1 MATTDEHRRS
11 RARTVLVAALAWLGG
26 ACGVGPDPRIADEF
40 HERLTAPDRRWARVP
55 CPDRAAKVERV
66 RGLVPMAL
74 DLRARIREYGTPA
87 PPQLLDRMR
96 AFPMLGRAGE
106 YRCVVQDF
114 TRVDLKTE
122 PDFEDARGLV
132 GNLYMLKGA
141 HLLTHDE
148 PEEGWAHVLEGLA
161 LYREP
166 IPAGVDEHF
175 SLQDMLGG
183 LDYLLDTHPPPPD
196 TITALVEAVDATQ
209 LPAAVI
215 CSGIR
220 HDLLTLAMIGFR
232 VHFGQRE
239 REAVARR
246 YGLDFAMRTWRTP
259 QKPGTLDLP
268 VWLELRDAYD
278 RMISGCP
285 ARPLGRSMQRAAES
299 LVRLEMLHPPTGI
312 LTRVI
317 VNQVNQAALL
327 SDLRITVLARLR
339 GRQLRHTL
347 GRDPT
352 TAELALSFGRRPQN
366 TWDGRGYNFI
376 VGGGVVTVVRGPYRH
391 QVSIA
396 PSLDPGK
403 ATSYPQRPHAAR

>member
-1 MATTDEHRRS
+1 MS
-11 RARTVLVAALAWLGG
+11 VLAWSLW
-26 ACGVGPDPRIADEF
+26 ACGVAPDPQIANEF
-40 HERLTAPDRRWARVP
+40 YERLTARDRHWARVP
-55 CPDRAAKVERV
+55 CSDRAAKVERV
-66 RGLVPMAL
+66 RGLVPLAL

-87 PPQLLDRMR
+87 PPQLMDRMM
-96 AFPMLGRAGE
+96 AFPMLGRADD

-114 TRVDLKTE
+114 TRIDLKTE

-132 GNLYMLKGA
+132 GNLYMLEAA
-141 HLLTHDE
+141 HLLTHDQ
-148 PEEGWAHVLEGLA
+148 PQQGWAHVVDGLR

-166 IPAGVDEHF
+166 VASGVDEHF

-196 TITALVEAVDATQ
+196 TIEALIEAVDATE
-209 LPAAVI
+209 LPPAVI

-232 VHFGQRE
+232 MHFGQRE
-239 REAVARR
+239 REEVARR
-246 YGLDFAMRTWRTP
+246 FGLDFAMRTWRTP
-259 QKPGTLDLP
+259 QKPGTLELP
-268 VWLELRDAYD
+268 VWNELRDVYD
-278 RMISGCP
+278 RMSSGCTK
-285 ARPLGRSMQRAAES
+285 RPLGRSMQRAAEP

-339 GRQLRHTL
+339 ARHLRNTL

-352 TAELALSFGRRPQN
+352 TAELALSFRRRPQN
-366 TWDGRGYNFI
+366 AWDGRGYNFI

-391 QVSIA
+391 PVPIA
-396 PSLDPGK
+396 PSLEPGK
-403 ATSYPQRPHAAR
+403 ATSYPQLPRAAR